1 MNIRPIQEE
10 DIEQVIHLFRK
21 NYGDD
26 YFYPEFYDP
35 QWVKRGIYSDT
46 ILWLVIE
53 DEGRV
58 VGSGAV
64 ILDSGDYDDQIAE
77 IGRLVVDPSVGGKG
91 LGQTIMK
98 ALVDASNNQV
108 EFLFAEARTVHS
120 KTQKINDQLGLVPLG
135 FLPMVDKGHPRQSDV
150 FYGRLCDS
158 GRKLRQEGAARLIP
172 VVAPI
177 ASLALSHMEMDE
189 PVKIVPNIRPYPLYE
204 RLVIKPLTT
213 ADLVRV
219 VKIEQGRTVDPEVH
233 SGLHLDQGISK
244 LIAKRASYLVAS
256 EEGRTL
262 GAVGYLYSESE
273 SSVRIVELIAREDAV
288 KGGLLRRVV
297 EEAEQ
302 VHKAEV
308 IDIDV
313 SATHPRIQ
321 RTMVEL
327 GFLPVA
333 YVPGMVFHNTNRWD
347 VVRMMKL
354 NIAWNLG
361 QVELIPSAQAV
372 YDIVTLPFIRR
383 DAQRRIREAV
393 SSMPAFQGLSPL
405 EMDFLVRIC
414 EDIKLAAGETLVVNG
429 LCVILE
435 GGLQVSNRSLGPGE
449 CFGERLLLADQGELT
464 VIAGQQTSL
473 LRLSPHPFN
482 ELIEHYPHLGLKL
495 FRNFCQLTG
504 YFK

>member
-10 DIEQVIHLFRK
+10 DIEQVIRLFRM

-35 QWVKRGIYSDT
+35 QWVKRGIYSDN

-64 ILDSGDYDDQIAE
+64 VLDSGDYDDQIAE
-77 IGRLVVDPSVGGKG
+77 LGRLVVDPSVGGKG
-91 LGQTIMK
+91 LGQMITK
-98 ALVDASNNQV
+98 ALVEASNNQV
-108 EFLFAEARTVHS
+108 EFLFAEARTVHP

-135 FLPMVDKGHPRQSDV
+135 FLPMLDKGSPRQSDV
-150 FYGRLCDS
+150 FSGQLFEN
-158 GRKLRQEGAARLIP
+158 GRKLRQPGAARLIA
-172 VVAPI
+172 VVAPL
-177 ASLALSHMEMDE
+177 ASLALSHMELDE
-189 PVKIVPNIRPYPLYE
+189 PVKIVPNVRPYPLYD
-204 RLVIKPLTT
+204 RFQIKPLTA
-213 ADLVRV
+213 ADLARV
-219 VKIEQGRTVDPEVH
+219 VKTEQGLVHDPEVH

-244 LIAKRASYLVAS
+244 LKAKRASYLVAS

-273 SSVRIVELIAREDAV
+273 SYVRIVELIASDDSV

-308 IDIDV
+308 VEIDV

-354 NIAWNLG
+354 NVAWNLG
-361 QVELIPSAQAV
+361 KIELVPSAQAV
-372 YDIVTLPFIRR
+372 FDVVALPFIRR
-383 DAQRRIREAV
+383 DAQRRIRDAA
-393 SSMPAFQGLSPL
+393 SSLAAFQGLSSL
-405 EMDFLVRIC
+405 EMEFVVRIAY
-414 EDIKLAAGETLVVNG
+414 DIKLDAGETLVVNG

-435 GGLQVSNRSLGPGE
+435 GGLQVSDRSLGPGE
-449 CFGERLLLADQGELT
+449 CFGERLLLAGQGELT
-464 VIAGQQTSL
+464 ATAGQQTRL
-473 LRLSPHPFN
+473 LRLSLHPFN
-482 ELIEHYPHLGLKL
+482 DLIERYPHLGLKL
-495 FRNFCQLTG
+495 FRNFCQLAG
-504 YFK
+504 CFN